1 MESLKKQLSQLLL
14 LVPPET
20 FSHNPNNGIE
30 VSIAKLLEGKFDVL
44 LAISDFKEIFHL
56 PELRAIL
63 NKYPESS
70 LIEVLV
76 EYVDKLVQLQDR
88 FLKDE
93 GVVYSQIL
101 GVAYLQLFI
110 QANFTGPQVSKIALS
125 EFFPNIDPAR
135 LQSDSI
141 RLLNIEGQQ
150 AYDLMQEPLYLI
162 LAELIFERLSDIPFT
177 YSLFNKEVTKN
188 STELLEFVSK
198 ESRVVDPIK
207 ASLVWWRVRA
217 LQIHSSVVSE
227 CPSIILSICG
237 ILLNNSIVTVLSDYS
252 SDSTELEKLLHIQ
265 YLLEVARVHIHSST
279 EHAAVLPLAK
289 AKTISQLQVL
299 LSGAKAKRTK
309 FQKFFTSNLIVLA
322 KSNITTIY
330 DVDTA
335 SPESFELDSDLLLE
349 KPQYESLEDLDIEI
363 EQDTKRVKVDSLL
376 SENEDQDAKLL
387 PLAMR
392 QEDIPPELRELDPN
406 NQPALNNLDNLQL
419 LLRLTVLKQTS
430 PANDPLVEEELMAL
444 VSRVLYATAGRI
456 NWTIFSRAL
465 WERSLLETGKS
476 RTIERGILQMTSLIE
491 EMGIKIKTRII
502 PEAQEEDPN
511 AITALR
517 LRFIHQLPLLPQ
529 WAMDAKLAEKYMSLG
544 VLKSAIEIYERLQM
558 HCEAAL
564 CYAAVDNEVEAE
576 KILLSRLES
585 HPDDA
590 RAISILGDI
599 RQDPSLWE
607 KAWEVGRYAKAKAS
621 LSRYYHNQR
630 NLEMAIKNMF
640 ECLSVNPLSYEN
652 WYFYGCCGLE
662 SQQFELA
669 AEAFTRCVS
678 LDETNS
684 YAWSNLASA
693 LLKLDKT
700 KPAFNALQ
708 KAIRCGGENRRSWRI
723 YENYMLVAIKLNE
736 WNEVLF
742 AFRELI
748 EIKKDEG
755 DAAIDI
761 PVLEKLVEILVSEQ
775 YPTEEENGRLTHYQ
789 SGCIDLVCNILP
801 KVITSSARCWRIV
814 ARVELWRKRPWAALE
829 CHEKAYRVMVHN
841 PELESNESVW
851 NEVVDA
857 CEDLVSAFE
866 SLGELPGKHGA
877 GDLVCK
883 DWKYKARTT
892 VRSLM
897 SKGKDMWEDSPGWDR
912 LQTMKNDL
920 SNSRD

>member
-1 MESLKKQLSQLLL
+1 METLKTQLSQLLL
-14 LVPPET
+14 LVPPES
-20 FSHNPNNGIE
+20 FSNTHDIRVE
-30 VSIAKLLEGKFDVL
+30 QSIARILEGRSEPL
-44 LAISDFKEIFHL
+44 LAVGDFKEVSHL
-56 PELRAIL
+56 PELKAIL
-63 NKYPESS
+63 GKYPETP
-70 LIEVLV
+70 LIQVLA
-76 EYVDKLVQLQDR
+76 EYVDKLVQSNDK
-88 FLKDE
+88 FFGEE
-93 GVVYSQIL
+93 GTVCSQIL
-101 GVAYLQLFI
+101 GVACLQLFI
-110 QANFTGPQVSKIALS
+110 QANFTGPQVAITAISLL
-125 EFFPNIDPAR
+125 FPNADPTK
-135 LQSDSI
+135 LQADVIS
-141 RLLNIEGQQ
+141 LLNIEGQQ
-150 AYDLMQEPLYLI
+150 AYDLMQEPVFLI
-162 LAELIFERLSDIPFT
+162 LAELIFERLAETPYE

-188 STELLEFVSK
+188 TTELLEFVSK
-198 ESRVVDPIK
+198 GSRVVDPVR
-207 ASLVWWRVRA
+207 ASLNWWRVRA
-217 LQIHSSVVSE
+217 LQVHSSVVSE
-227 CPSIILSICG
+227 PPSIILSICG
-237 ILLNNSIVTVLSDYS
+237 LLLNNSLINVLAPT
-252 SDSTELEKLLHIQ
+252 DSPELERLLQIQ

-279 EHAAVLPLAK
+279 EHAAVLPLTK
-289 AKTISQLQVL
+289 AKTISELQVL

-309 FQKFFTSNLIVLA
+309 YQKFFTSNLIVLA

-330 DVDTA
+330 DVDTTA
-335 SPESFELDSDLLLE
+335 PESFNLDSDLLLE

-363 EQDTKRVKVDSLL
+363 EQDTKRVRIDSLL
-376 SENEDQDAKLL
+376 LDQEDQEAKLL
-387 PLAMR
+387 PIAMK
-392 QEDIPPELRELDPN
+392 QENIPADLRELDPN
-406 NQPALNNLDNLQL
+406 DQPTLNNLDNLQL

-444 VSRVLYATAGRI
+444 VGRVLYATAGKV

-502 PEAQEEDPN
+502 PEAQQEDPN
-511 AITALR
+511 AVTALR

-529 WAMDAKLAEKYMSLG
+529 WSMDAKLAEKYMSLG

-564 CYAAVDNEVEAE
+564 CYAAVDNEAEAE
-576 KILLSRLES
+576 KILLSRLQT

-621 LSRYYHNQR
+621 LSHYYYNQK
-630 NLEMAIKNMF
+630 NIELAVKNMYD
-640 ECLSVNPLSYEN
+640 CLSVNPLSYEN

-669 AEAFTRCVS
+669 SEAFTRCVS

-700 KPAFNALQ
+700 KPAFNALK
-708 KAIRCGGENRRSWRI
+708 KAIRCGGENRKSWRI

-736 WNEVLF
+736 WNDVLL
-742 AFRELI
+742 ACRELI
-748 EIKKDEG
+748 DIKKDEG
-755 DAAIDI
+755 DASIDI

-775 YPTEEENGRLTHYQ
+775 YPTEEGARLTHFQ
-789 SGCIDLVCNILP
+789 SECIDLVCNVLP

-829 CHEKAYRVMVHN
+829 YHEKAYRVMVHN
-841 PELESNESVW
+841 PELESSESVW

-877 GDLVCK
+877 GDVVCK

-897 SKGKDMWEDSPGWDR
+897 SKGKDMWEDSPGWER
-912 LQTMKNDL
+912 LQAMKEDL
-920 SNSRD
+920 SNSRN

>member
-1 MESLKKQLSQLLL
+1 METLKTQLSQLLL
-14 LVPPET
+14 LVPPES
-20 FSHNPNNGIE
+20 FSNTHDARVE
-30 VSIAKLLEGKFDVL
+30 QSIARILEGGSESL
-44 LAISDFKEIFHL
+44 LAVGDFKEVSHL
-56 PELRAIL
+56 PELKAIL
-63 NKYPESS
+63 GKYPETP
-70 LIEVLV
+70 LVQVLA
-76 EYVDKLVQLQDR
+76 EYVSKLVQSNDK
-88 FLKDE
+88 FFGEE
-93 GVVYSQIL
+93 GVVCSQIL
-101 GVAYLQLFI
+101 GVACLQLFI
-110 QANFTGPQVSKIALS
+110 QANFTGPQVATTAISLL
-125 EFFPNIDPAR
+125 FPSADPAK
-135 LQSDSI
+135 LQADAIS
-141 RLLNIEGQQ
+141 LLNIEGQQ
-150 AYDLMQEPLYLI
+150 AYDLMQEPVFLI
-162 LAELIFERLSDIPFT
+162 LAELIFERLAETPYE
-177 YSLFNKEVTKN
+177 YSLFNKEVAKN
-188 STELLEFVSK
+188 TAELLEFVTK
-198 ESRVVDPIK
+198 GSRVVDPAK
-207 ASLVWWRVRA
+207 ASLNWWRVRA
-217 LQIHSSVVSE
+217 LQVHSSVVSE
-227 CPSIILSICG
+227 PPSIILSICG
-237 ILLNNSIVTVLSDYS
+237 LLLNNSLVNVLAPTDAP
-252 SDSTELEKLLHIQ
+252 ELERLLQIQ
-265 YLLEVARVHIHSST
+265 YLLEVARVHIQSST
-279 EHAAVLPLAK
+279 EHAAVLPLTK
-289 AKTISQLQVL
+289 AKTISELQVL

-309 FQKFFTSNLIVLA
+309 YQSFFTSNLIVLA

-330 DVDTA
+330 DVDTTV
-335 SPESFELDSDLLLE
+335 PESFNLDSDLLLE
-349 KPQYESLEDLDIEI
+349 KPQYESLEDLDVEI
-363 EQDTKRVKVDSLL
+363 EQDTKRVRIDSLL
-376 SENEDQDAKLL
+376 LDQEDQEAKLL
-387 PLAMR
+387 PIAMK
-392 QEDIPPELRELDPN
+392 QEDIPVDLKELDPN
-406 NQPALNNLDNLQL
+406 DQPTLNNLDNLQL

-444 VSRVLYATAGRI
+444 VGRVLYATAGKV

-502 PEAQEEDPN
+502 PEAQQEDPN
-511 AITALR
+511 AVTALR

-529 WAMDAKLAEKYMSLG
+529 WSMDAKLAEKYMSLG

-564 CYAAVDNEVEAE
+564 CYAAVDNEAEAE
-576 KILLSRLES
+576 QILLSRLQT

-621 LSRYYHNQR
+621 LSHYYYNQK
-630 NLEMAIKNMF
+630 NIELAVKNMF
-640 ECLSVNPLSYEN
+640 DCLSVNPLSYEN

-669 AEAFTRCVS
+669 SEAFTRCVS

-700 KPAFNALQ
+700 KPAFNALK
-708 KAIRCGGENRRSWRI
+708 KAIRCGGENRKSWRI

-736 WNEVLF
+736 WNDVLL
-742 AFRELI
+742 ACRELI
-748 EIKKDEG
+748 DIKKDEG
-755 DAAIDI
+755 DASIDI

-775 YPTEEENGRLTHYQ
+775 YPTEEGARLTHFQ
-789 SGCIDLVCNILP
+789 SECIDLVCNVLP

-829 CHEKAYRVMVHN
+829 YHEKAYRVMVHN
-841 PELESNESVW
+841 PELESSEAVW

-877 GDLVCK
+877 GDVVCK

-897 SKGKDMWEDSPGWDR
+897 SKGKDMWEDSPGWER
-912 LQTMKNDL
+912 LQAMKEDL
-920 SNSRD
+920 SNSRN